1 MSRAFCSQVMCS
13 RKALTDAARRVQRES
28 QGCCCVNPAFR
39 RGIAS
44 TGTVREATDVA
55 CGAQVPAAASGL
67 IAGDG
72 MWTIPS
78 CILSI
83 AKVSPP
89 VCMSFASSAA
99 ALAAAPAAG

>member
-1 MSRAFCSQVMCS
+1 MWH
-13 RKALTDAARRVQRES
+13 
-28 QGCCCVNPAFR
+28 
-39 RGIAS
+39 
-44 TGTVREATDVA
+44 VA
-55 CGAQVPAAASGL
+55 AQVPAAASGL